1 MSGNVYKGFLEGFN
15 EREETNPE
23 CGQHHPRDGL
33 LDQVKRRKQDRCQH
47 PRIPASLVRC
57 GCFMFLLLCGSCRDR
72 TTFKLQA

>member
-33 LDQVKRRKQDRCQH
+33 LDQVKRRKQDRRH
-47 PRIPASLVRC
+47 ILASRLPW
-57 GCFMFLLLCGSCRDR
+57 
-72 TTFKLQA
+72 